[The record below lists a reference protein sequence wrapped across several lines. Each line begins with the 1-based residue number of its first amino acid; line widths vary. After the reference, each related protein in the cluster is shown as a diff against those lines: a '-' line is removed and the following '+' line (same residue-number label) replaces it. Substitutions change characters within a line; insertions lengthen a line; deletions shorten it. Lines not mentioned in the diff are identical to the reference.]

1 MELEYGQRLELLKD
15 VNLVFLCDG
24 ILPAGQMGY
33 KEKHYK
39 IRFDQASL
47 ILPESLVSQLF
58 KIYEVVEPVI
68 EPEIVFEE
76 VKEVEEAE
84 EKLDEIVNDLSKLK
98 KDELIQMVHTAFP
111 DKDCSGLKKDE
122 LIKILEGPT
131 NA

>member
-68 EPEIVFEE
+68 EPEIVVEE
-76 VKEVEEAE
+76 VEKIE
-84 EKLDEIVNDLSKLK
+84 EKLDEIVNDLTKLK
-98 KDELIQMVHTAFP
+98 KDELIEMVHTAFP
-111 DKDCSGLKKDE
+111 DKDCVGLKKDE

>member
-68 EPEIVFEE
+68 EPEIVVE
-76 VKEVEEAE
+76 EVEEVE